1 MNKKIG
7 ILGGTFNPIHEGH
20 IKLAYAALSEC
31 DLDEVWF
38 MPTKITYYKNE
49 DKEYDINKIIKNID
63 DAIKNIE
70 KFKLCK
76 FEIDEIDKDSDFL
89 NKYGTNY
96 ILNCLKE
103 KYNGYDFYFILGADS
118 LYNIETWKS
127 HEDLLKN
134 NKIIVADRRYNN
146 KTNNDLIEYINYL
159 NDKYKSQITLLKMER
174 IDISSTNLRN
184 GK

>member
-20 IKLAYAALSEC
+20 IKLANAALLEC
-31 DLDEVWF
+31 ALDEVWF

-49 DKEYDINKIIKNID
+49 NEVCDINTIIKEID
-63 DAIKNIE
+63 DKIKNNE

-89 NKYGTNY
+89 NKYGTNF
-96 ILNCLKE
+96 ILNCLKD
-103 KYNGYDFYFILGADS
+103 KYKEYDFYFILGADS

-127 HEDLLKN
+127 YEELLKN
-134 NKIIVADRRYNN
+134 NKIIVADRKYND
-146 KTNNDLIEYINYL
+146 KTNTDLIEYIDYL
-159 NDKYKSQITLLKMER
+159 KDKYKSQIILLNMKR
-174 IDISSTNLRN
+174 IDISSTDLRH